1 MIFQFYIQYDGF
13 RPILSL
19 LIKAL
24 IIDFGMAFYPKL
36 YTCVVYLRFVLTF
49 VNIKINSISES

>member
-36 YTCVVYLRFVLTF
+36 YTCVVYLRFVH
-49 VNIKINSISES
+49 VCKH